1 MLLKYRLFAA
11 LALSLALISF
21 TGLPVNAREK
31 KSRTRSK
38 NLILVINYPYQ
49 ITGSASTKIHATF
62 FKPDFVPA
70 KGAKV
75 TVNGKVVCV
84 PDDNGTCIF
93 DYVPGSNKS
102 HVLKAKLKEGKTTY
116 RVSKSF
122 ASNARTASFRSDQL
136 FVYTDRGVYNPG
148 DDILVRIMAW
158 ELLADYKALDKAKVK
173 LLLQSKGGRVFAGEE
188 LTTNEFGIAASRLPV
203 AENMPEGD
211 YELVVIY
218 KKARETARLRVKR
231 FVPPVMSIR
240 HDIKRFLT
248 PAQESLRIVA
258 TLTYFAGG
266 IPHGATLSLKAKA
279 SDGKEIFDKL
289 FESDKEG
296 RFELTLA
303 RTDLDAIRKA
313 TAAEQPFKMELQ
325 ATDKFKRTSKVT
337 RDVVYTERPYRAVL
351 EFDKDDYPPGELV
364 KLQAKVVDLDGKPAR
379 EIKLTCT
386 VAEFKVKASAVTDKM
401 GVAEFSFKMG
411 KSAGTA
417 VVTSPVMKVPLGQK
431 AVRLNTPKPMTSK
444 VFDPPAKQGV
454 QTRMTVT
461 FDKRYR
467 PVEKV
472 VHVDFTDLSGGL
484 VVSTTI
490 PVSKKDGI
498 YTAEGTITAP
508 SWGTMLANL
517 YVCAV
522 EKKKVKEGGKLS
534 IKKVGFITE
543 GQHVTLHPDATAE
556 IRFEGLKPR
565 VKPGEKLTV
574 TVDVKN
580 PKGGDSAVG
589 AMLVD
594 DAVVSLLDPLEVTPG
609 DHFYNPQRKVIS
621 TGGAGVLTWPVVDRN
636 WGDPWRD
643 IAYTNWGFKGPG
655 AMTNE
660 GRNGGEMSGED
671 GFGMSGKGAGGGGSA
686 GGMVMGIGSAD
697 SAKSS
702 GVALGAKKAPKKA
715 KVMAKM
721 MSKSIMAEPAPEMA
735 EAEAMDEDASI
746 DGGLDRRSRNGG
758 SKKARPPRQI
768 TIRTRFPE
776 TAMWEPVLKT
786 KSGKTTFRVQFPDA
800 ITIQRLTVVTSGKQG
815 GLGLQHKNVEV
826 RQDLFVQADVPATL
840 TSGDEVTVVTVVQNH
855 SGSSV
860 VVKVDP
866 AASGLELLDTVPQE
880 LTIDAGESAAAV
892 FRVRASFVG
901 EVEFSV
907 KASNE
912 DYRDEE
918 RRKFRVLPAGDPVM
932 TVVRSTV
939 ESGKPFVGTL
949 EVKEGAVHTSAHLSI
964 AFPNSIPAIQAWQ
977 AMAEFPMAYVGVT
990 GVASRAILDAAL
1002 LDHAR
1007 RIALPKARRKALE
1020 ERLKRAGAELIAAQ
1034 NGDGSWGWFYTA
1046 DASSDGGYVIS
1057 VYLSAYALK
1066 ALIEIAE
1073 ADLMPDQTAI
1083 KKGAQFLLESRNDKG
1098 LWSPTAYFWEVNA
1111 PETDWGLSG
1120 DLFETIVRAHRLTE
1134 KKPNKPLLSIHSKVK
1149 TYLDGR
1155 PDDPGGVAHALGA
1168 MVVWNQWRKSK
1179 SDSKRIGEWVAYLLS
1194 LKRQGH
1200 WEPHWYHA
1208 YGGMVEL
1215 NARILELLQGM
1226 DGEGYPAVQYEI
1238 VSWLLSTRE
1247 AWGAW
1252 HNEIGTATAVRA
1264 LLAAGAGAQPEKAST
1279 VSISVNGTA
1288 VKSVAIRPDDVFLSA
1303 APLRFVDITSYLRD
1317 GENSVEV
1324 NYDGNLRAPVAVQ
1337 LQQWPVRRKAAKG
1350 TNGVFAVARKM
1361 EAAATLGEPVA
1372 VELSVG
1378 ASKAAPHVEIVESVP
1393 STATVD
1399 KSSLD
1404 ALVKAGT
1411 IQGYQIVDGQI
1422 AFFLHKL
1429 EGEVKLTYR
1438 VLAARTGIGLHGGTR
1453 VVARFHQQF
1462 GVGRFVGGPLTVK

>member
-1 MLLKYRLFAA
+1 MLLQYRILAA
-11 LALSLALISF
+11 LALSLALLVM
-21 TGLPVNAREK
+21 TALPVEAREK
-31 KSRTRSK
+31 KSKKRRK

-49 ITGSASTKIHATF
+49 ITGSASTKIHATL

-84 PDDNGTCIF
+84 PDANGTCIF
-93 DYVPGSNKS
+93 DYVPGSNKN
-102 HVLKAKLKEGKTTY
+102 HVLKATLKKGGNTY

-158 ELLADYKALDKAKVK
+158 ELLADYKALDKAAIK
-173 LLLQSKGGRVFAGEE
+173 LLLQDKAGRVFAGEE

-218 KKARETARLRVKR
+218 QKARETARLRVKR

-248 PAQESLRIVA
+248 PAQESLKIVA
-258 TLTYFAGG
+258 KLSYFAGG
-266 IPHGATLSLKAKA
+266 IPQGAELTLKVKA
-279 SDGKEIFDKL
+279 SDGKDLLDKL
-289 FESDKEG
+289 FEADKVG
-296 RFELTLA
+296 QFELTLA
-303 RTDLDAIRKA
+303 KSDLDKIRKA
-313 TAAEQPFKMELQ
+313 TAAEQPFKMELE

-386 VAEFKVKASAVTDKM
+386 VAEFKVKAEAVTDKM

-431 AVRLNTPKPMTSK
+431 AVRLNSPKPMTSK

-484 VVSTTI
+484 LVSTTI
-490 PVSKKDGI
+490 PVSEKDGVF
-498 YTAEGTITAP
+498 TAEGTITAP

-522 EKKKVKEGGKLS
+522 EKKKVKKGGRLS
-534 IKKVGFITE
+534 TKNVGFITE

-565 VKPGEKLTV
+565 VKPGEKLMV

-580 PKGGDSAVG
+580 PKGGDSVVG
-589 AMLVD
+589 AMMVD
-594 DAVVSLLDPLEVTPG
+594 DAVISLLDPLEVTPG

-636 WGDPWRD
+636 WGEPWRD

-655 AMTNE
+655 SMTTE
-660 GRNGGEMSGED
+660 GGDEGEMAGE
-671 GFGMSGKGAGGGGSA
+671 GGLGMKGTGSGGGGSSS
-686 GGMVMGIGSAD
+686 GVVMGSIGSAKGGA
-697 SAKSS
+697 SF
-702 GVALGAKKAPKKA
+702 GAKKSPKKA
-715 KVMAKM
+715 KMM
-721 MSKSIMAEPAPEMA
+721 MSKMVMADPAPAMEM
-735 EAEAMDEDASI
+735 EEAMDEDASI
-746 DGGLDRRSRNGG
+746 DGDLRRRSRNGG
-758 SKKARPPRQI
+758 SKAAKPPRQI

-776 TAMWEPVLKT
+776 TAMWEPILKT

-800 ITIQRLTVVTSGKQG
+800 ITIQRLTVVSSGKQG
-815 GLGLQHKNVEV
+815 GLGMKHQNIEV

-840 TSGDEVTVVTVVQNH
+840 TSGDEVSIVTVVQNH
-855 SGSSV
+855 SGGDA
-860 VVKVDP
+860 VVKVVP
-866 AASGLELLDTVPQE
+866 TASGLELLDTAPQLLSLE
-880 LTIDAGESAAAV
+880 AGESGAAV
-892 FRVRASFVG
+892 FKVRASYVG
-901 EVEFSV
+901 EVEFAVS
-907 KASNE
+907 AGNS
-912 DYRDEE
+912 DFSDEE
-918 RRKFRVLPAGDPVM
+918 RRKFRILPAGEPVM
-932 TVVRSTV
+932 TDLRGRV
-939 ESGKPFVGTL
+939 EAGKPFIGKVVL
-949 EVKEGAVHTSAHLSI
+949 QEGAVHSSAHLSV

-977 AMAEFPMAYVGVT
+977 AMAEFPMAFVGVT

-1002 LDHAR
+1002 LEHAR
-1007 RIALPKARRKALE
+1007 RINLPRERRKALE
-1020 ERLKRAGAELIAAQ
+1020 GRLRRAGAELVSAQ
-1034 NGDGSWGWFYTA
+1034 NDDGSWGWFYHA

-1066 ALIEIAE
+1066 ALVEIAE
-1073 ADLMPDQTAI
+1073 ADLLHNQSAI
-1083 KKGAQFLLESRNDKG
+1083 KKGAEFLLESRNNKG

-1120 DLFETIVRAHRLTE
+1120 DLFETVVRAHRLTE
-1134 KKPNKPLLSIHSKVK
+1134 KKPNKPLLSLHSKFK

-1155 PDDPGGVAHALGA
+1155 PDDPAGVAHALGA
-1168 MVVWNQWRKSK
+1168 MVVWNKWRKSK
-1179 SDSKRIGEWVAYLLS
+1179 SDSKKIEEWVNYLLS

-1215 NARILELLQGM
+1215 NARILELLQGIE
-1226 DGEGYPAVQYEI
+1226 GEGFPAVQYEI

-1252 HNEIGTATAVRA
+1252 HNEIGTANAVKA
-1264 LLAAGAGAQPEKAST
+1264 LLGAGAGAKPEKAST
-1279 VSISVNGTA
+1279 VTIVVNGTA

-1303 APLRFVDITSYLRD
+1303 APLRFVDITSYLQD
-1317 GENSVEV
+1317 GDNKVEV
-1324 NYDGNLRAPVAVQ
+1324 EYDGNLVAPVAVE
-1337 LQQWPVRRKAAKG
+1337 LRQWPVRRKVAKG
-1350 TNGVFAVARKM
+1350 KDAVLTIAR
-1361 EAAATLGEPVA
+1361 EVAAEGALGEPLT
-1372 VELSVG
+1372 VELTV
-1378 ASKAAPHVEIVESVP
+1378 ASSKTVPYVEILESVP
-1393 STATVD
+1393 STVAVD
-1399 KSSLD
+1399 KRSLD
-1404 ALVKAGT
+1404 ELVDSGA
-1411 IQGYQIVDGQI
+1411 IQGYQIVDGQV
-1422 AFFLHKL
+1422 ALFMHKL
-1429 EGEVKLTYR
+1429 DGETKLSYR
-1438 VLAARTGIGLHGGTR
+1438 VLATREGTGHHGGTR
-1453 VVARFHQQF
+1453 VVARFHQEF
-1462 GVGRFVGGPLTVK
+1462 GVARFIGGPITVN